1 MDNSR
6 AGQCLAI
13 LKYLY
18 EHGSITT
25 LQARDELGI
34 MSPASR
40 VLELREQGHCIIT
53 HWTTSEDKTGT
64 KHREAKYVLFNQDN
78 KKAPSTSDQTNGKGF
93 AKSINDNNRAGGIRQ
108 SSSEI

>member
-6 AGQCLAI
+6 AGQRLAI
-13 LKYLY
+13 LKYLQ
-18 EHGSITT
+18 EHGSLTT

-40 VLELREQGHCIIT
+40 VLELREQGHRIIT
-53 HWTTSEDKTGT
+53 HWTTSEDRTGT
-64 KHREAKYVLFNQDN
+64 KHREAKYVLFNRD
-78 KKAPSTSDQTNGKGF
+78 KKAPTTSDQTNGKGF
-93 AKSINDNNRAGGIRQ
+93 ANSIVDNNRAGGIRQ